1 MTAVRAAIK
10 KLDLNYRDK
19 RIHALTAS
27 FGVALFPDHA
37 DDADAL
43 MRIADEA
50 LYQAKGAGRDQVVM
64 GGTTTKMTPK
74 AS

>member
-1 MTAVRAAIK
+1 
-10 KLDLNYRDK
+10 LNLNYRGQPIG
-19 RIHALTAS
+19 RITAS

-43 MRIADEA
+43 VRVADDA
-50 LYQAKGAGRDQVVM
+50 LYHAKGGGRDQVVL
-64 GGTTTKMTPK
+64 GRAAADAAPG